1 MEVVGWTLLGIL
13 VGVVALIVL
22 LLCVPLR
29 VKLEYLETFRVR
41 VYLFGCIRVFS
52 YRADEEKEEEPEE
65 EEPKTTA
72 TKSDKSSFWQ
82 ELKALKQREGVG
94 GVIAFFKQLLSIATG
109 ALKRVAHSITIRR
122 LSLFVR
128 VGGEEADAVANN
140 HGRICAVLFPI
151 LGALSGVLRIRR
163 KQVVVQPDFLADKTT
178 ARMRMIVWVWPFG
191 ILMAAIGAM
200 IKFAMVWAKLSPAPK
215 SSSEQPEKLKTS
227 SQ

>member
-1 MEVVGWTLLGIL
+1 MEIVGWTLLGIL
-13 VGVVALIVL
+13 VGVIALIVL

-52 YRADEEKEEEPEE
+52 YRADEEKEEESEKEE
-65 EEPKTTA
+65 AKA
-72 TKSDKSSFWQ
+72 TVSETGKPSLGQ
-82 ELKALKQREGVG
+82 ELKALEQREGVR
-94 GVIAFFKQLLSIATG
+94 GVIAFFNQLLSIVTG
-109 ALKRVAHSITIRR
+109 ALKRVVRCITIRR
-122 LSLFVR
+122 LSLCIR
-128 VGGEEADAVANN
+128 VGGEEADAIANN

-163 KQVVVQPDFLADKTT
+163 KQVVVHPDFLADTTT

-191 ILMAAIGAM
+191 VLVAAIGALV
-200 IKFAMVWAKLSPAPK
+200 KFIAVWAKLSPAPK
-215 SSSEQPEKLKTS
+215 SSSHQSEKLKTS